1 MQIYSITI
9 NIIPY
14 LTYGYFT
21 GASLTSAETTQL
33 QEVFEETKIPVR
45 LRLTLELLKKEL
57 AVCQLQQQLGK
68 EVSAFYSMFLSH
80 KMVSMHNSIFFYFIF
95 LIFQSMHNSKLTIHK
110 SSNF

>member
-1 MQIYSITI
+1 MNIHYSKTF
-9 NIIPY
+9 NY
-14 LTYGYFT
+14 LTYGFFT

-68 EVSAFYSMFLSH
+68 EVSAIRNQLRW
-80 KMVSMHNSIFFYFIF
+80 FI
-95 LIFQSMHNSKLTIHK
+95 
-110 SSNF
+110 